1 MKNKH
6 IIVVGLIAIFLAG
19 CALNKR
25 TTYSCKNGLIREAKT
40 FRYKYQMKSKIKVYN
55 SSGIIE
61 KSTLIENTR
70 TTYITL
76 IKSVVIKYDTITHRR
91 IGRIVKKGS
100 KN

>member
-1 MKNKH
+1 
-6 IIVVGLIAIFLAG
+6 
-19 CALNKR
+19 
-25 TTYSCKNGLIREAKT
+25 
-40 FRYKYQMKSKIKVYN
+40 MKSKIKVYN